1 MSRRRLDFFCLLEAV
16 EAEGPEEGSE
26 GPEDPDEGPEDPD
39 EGSEDPE
46 DPEGLP
52 EGLLEGPEGPEGL
65 PEGFESSHLD
75 AWSSLDIQ
83 VRVV

>member
-26 GPEDPDEGPEDPD
+26 DPD
-39 EGSEDPE
+39 EGSEDPDEGSEGPDEGSEGPE
-46 DPEGLP
+46 D
-52 EGLLEGPEGPEGL
+52 PEGPEGL

>member
-1 MSRRRLDFFCLLEAV
+1 MSSLWTMSRMSRRRLDFFCLLEAV

-39 EGSEDPE
+39 EGPE
-46 DPEGLP
+46 DP
-52 EGLLEGPEGPEGL
+52 EGPEGPEGL